1 MQRPQDIVRL
11 IQGSTLRRERRM
23 KKAPA
28 KKATKKTKK
37 K

>member
-1 MQRPQDIVRL
+1 VRL
-11 IQGSTLRRERRM
+11 IQREDPKEGIRM